1 MTKVISMVIQ
11 STDSSA
17 KKQTNTVTY
26 INPTATNEQIR
37 RECDLTMAD
46 IVKTAYNL
54 VIETVFV
61 DGDTRTITIKNPRS
75 NISQSDIT
83 DLNSYMQ
90 ENNILIG
97 DKDGSTFGRIK
108 KVTRR
113 SSTTTYLDISD
124 D

>member
-1 MTKVISMVIQ
+1 
-11 STDSSA
+11 
-17 KKQTNTVTY
+17 
-26 INPTATNEQIR
+26 
-37 RECDLTMAD
+37 MAD
-46 IVKTAYNL
+46 VVKTAYNL

-61 DGDTRTITIKNPRS
+61 DGDTRTLTIKNPRS
-75 NISQSDIT
+75 TISQSDIT

-90 ENNILIG
+90 ETNILIG
-97 DKDGSTFGRIK
+97 DKDGAPFGRIK

>member
-1 MTKVISMVIQ
+1 
-11 STDSSA
+11 
-17 KKQTNTVTY
+17 
-26 INPTATNEQIR
+26 
-37 RECDLTMAD
+37 MAD
-46 IVKTAYNL
+46 VIKTAYNL

-113 SSTTTYLDISD
+113 SSTTAYLDISD

>member
-1 MTKVISMVIQ
+1 
-11 STDSSA
+11 
-17 KKQTNTVTY
+17 
-26 INPTATNEQIR
+26 
-37 RECDLTMAD
+37 MAD
-46 IVKTAYNL
+46 ILKTAYNL
-54 VIETVFV
+54 IIETAFV
-61 DGDTRTITIKNPRS
+61 DGDTRTLTIKNPRS
-75 NISQSDIT
+75 NISRSDIT

-124 D
+124 E

>member
-1 MTKVISMVIQ
+1 
-11 STDSSA
+11 
-17 KKQTNTVTY
+17 
-26 INPTATNEQIR
+26 
-37 RECDLTMAD
+37 MAD
-46 IVKTAYNL
+46 VTKTAYNL

-61 DGDTRTITIKNPRS
+61 DGDTRTLTIKNPRS
-75 NISQSDIT
+75 DISQSEIS

-113 SSTTTYLDISD
+113 ISTTTYLDISD

>member
-1 MTKVISMVIQ
+1 
-11 STDSSA
+11 
-17 KKQTNTVTY
+17 
-26 INPTATNEQIR
+26 
-37 RECDLTMAD
+37 MAD
-46 IVKTAYNL
+46 VIKTAYNL
-54 VIETVFV
+54 VIETAFV
-61 DGDTRTITIKNPRS
+61 DGDTRTLTIKNPRS
-75 NISQSDIT
+75 NISQSDIA

-90 ENNILIG
+90 ENNMIIG

>member
-1 MTKVISMVIQ
+1 
-11 STDSSA
+11 
-17 KKQTNTVTY
+17 
-26 INPTATNEQIR
+26 
-37 RECDLTMAD
+37 MAD
-46 IVKTAYNL
+46 VIKTAYNL

-75 NISQSDIT
+75 NISQSDIA

-90 ENNILIG
+90 ENNIIIG

-113 SSTTTYLDISD
+113 SSTTVYLDISD

>member
-1 MTKVISMVIQ
+1 
-11 STDSSA
+11 
-17 KKQTNTVTY
+17 
-26 INPTATNEQIR
+26 
-37 RECDLTMAD
+37 MAD

-61 DGDTRTITIKNPRS
+61 DGDTRSITIKNPRN
-75 NISQSDIT
+75 NISQSEISE
-83 DLNSYMQ
+83 LNSYMQ
-90 ENNILIG
+90 ENNIIIG

>member
-1 MTKVISMVIQ
+1 
-11 STDSSA
+11 
-17 KKQTNTVTY
+17 
-26 INPTATNEQIR
+26 
-37 RECDLTMAD
+37 MAD
-46 IVKTAYNL
+46 TIKTAYNL

-61 DGDTRTITIKNPRS
+61 DGDTRTITIKNPRED
-75 NISQSDIT
+75 ISASEIAE
-83 DLNSYMQ
+83 LNSYMQ
-90 ENNILIG
+90 ENNIIIG

>member
-1 MTKVISMVIQ
+1 
-11 STDSSA
+11 
-17 KKQTNTVTY
+17 
-26 INPTATNEQIR
+26 
-37 RECDLTMAD
+37 MAD
-46 IVKTAYNL
+46 IIKTAYNL

-61 DGDTRTITIKNPRS
+61 DGDTRSITIKNPRN
-75 NISQSDIT
+75 NISQSEISE
-83 DLNSYMQ
+83 LNSYMQ
-90 ENNILIG
+90 ENNIIIG